1 MITRKEIIKSL
12 CAISVLSV
20 FAKMPLENSTSDS
33 NSLILEKW
41 AKNHAMNYALHYIDG
56 YENPYV
62 DKYGNNYIS
71 VWPIAFALF
80 KMQNSGELCKMV
92 IEFPANIRCA
102 NVPCNPTKAD
112 FDKARWQI
120 YTQLKP
126 FMIEYAKE
134 QMSAHLEISVY
145 A

>member
-1 MITRKEIIKSL
+1 MNTRREIIKSI
-12 CAISVLSV
+12 CAIAALPV
-20 FAKMPLENSTSDS
+20 FAKTPLENLAIDN
-33 NSLILEKW
+33 NSLVLEKW
-41 AKNHAMNYALHYIDG
+41 AKNHAMDYALHYG
-56 YENPYV
+56 CEKTYV
-62 DKYGNNYIS
+62 DGHGNNYVSI
-71 VWPIAFALF
+71 WPVAFALF
-80 KMQNSGELCKMV
+80 KMQNSGELCKML
-92 IEFPANIRCA
+92 IEFPAKIRRA

-134 QMSAHLEISVY
+134 QMFAHPEITVY